1 MLPWWVIKLSL
12 LRDECGPQSVLC
24 HISLLV
30 IRTILERWG
39 RVHFFKFMIGIRH
52 FIKSSKR
59 RGKKTLQ
66 TFKVFLKM
74 YIFVLQNGLHT
85 ALICLWEGLRLH
97 SWACSS
103 VHWCAADHWTVCKE
117 GWSVQ
122 DLPHITPAVIP
133 ISINF
138 NSTNKK
144 LNKSGI
150 MGSVV
155 SCERSVVKKAEPDI
169 LWKRCLH

>member
-1 MLPWWVIKLSL
+1 MWAT
-12 LRDECGPQSVLC
+12 ECVVSY
-24 HISLLV
+24 IILV
-30 IRTILERWG
+30 IRTVLERWG
-39 RVHFFKFMIGIRH
+39 RVNFFKFMIGIRN
-52 FIKSSKR
+52 FIKSSKGKR
-59 RGKKTLQ
+59 RGEKTLQ
-66 TFKVFLKM
+66 TFNVFLNM
-74 YIFVLQNGLHT
+74 HIFVLHSGLHT
-85 ALICLWEGLRLH
+85 ALICLWEGQRFH

-103 VHWCAADHWTVCKE
+103 VHRCRVDHWAVRKE

-122 DLPHITPAVIP
+122 DLLYITSAVIP

-155 SCERSVVKKAEPDI
+155 SCERSVVKKAESDI